1 MAGEMMP
8 HPSKGGGGGKNG
20 HGNKNSSNGGEKKK
34 GSSKRSRPSF
44 QASFPA
50 PRRAAP
56 SLHGSDLSQP
66 LLGGKNGGGAGG
78 NGPTKGTG
86 GIVYRSADSTQ
97 RTLNELAKRRHE
109 RMERRRAAAL
119 LAALGFLALVV
130 HFASR
135 EPPDPMAM
143 KDAALRGS
151 GGDGGNGTAAA
162 GSDIDWDMMNENDD
176 ELGDG
181 AAREFDE
188 EPALERDIPE
198 DKMSY
203 LGPLRYFEEVRD
215 PPRLT
220 DVPFFFHIPRSGGQ
234 TFKDIAGQCLGKVL
248 ASEVGVRDGHGQDPT
263 LAVVEIES
271 NRYVNVDTT
280 STAGLTRATDLG
292 LAASG
297 MAELVSSSYMKEAGV
312 LFDLQHQGRAFTVIR
327 NPIERAVSMFYYRT
341 RGERAD
347 LDPDLSLEAFAQ
359 GEGIENNWMTRF
371 LVDRMEGELTK
382 KDLEK
387 AKEVLEKKFL
397 IGLLEDGKET
407 ISRIMKYYV
416 WEFVEDETERMRQED
431 CIDMLIRDGTNA
443 GPEEYQLP
451 KKGTQPYALISW
463 QTQFDMKL
471 YEFAKELFE
480 KQTKQWGSRER
491 KKELK
496 RQKKKEKAG
505 K

>member
-1 MAGEMMP
+1 MGGEMMP
-8 HPSKGGGGGKNG
+8 HPSGGKNGGNEKKKGGGG
-20 HGNKNSSNGGEKKK
+20 
-34 GSSKRSRPSF
+34 KRSRPSF

-66 LLGGKNGGGAGG
+66 LLGGGKNGSKGSG
-78 NGPTKGTG
+78 NGPAKGSG

-135 EPPDPMAM
+135 EPPDPMAG
-143 KDAALRGS
+143 ANALRGS
-151 GGDGGNGTAAA
+151 EGGDGGNGTAAA
-162 GSDIDWDMMNENDD
+162 GSDINWDMLNENDD
-176 ELGDG
+176 ELADD
-181 AAREFDE
+181 AARDFDE
-188 EPALERDIPE
+188 EPAIEREIAE
-198 DKMSY
+198 DKMPY

-215 PPRLT
+215 PPRRT

-234 TFKDIAGQCLGKVL
+234 TFKDIAGQCLNRVL
-248 ASEVGVRDGHGQDPT
+248 ASEVGIRDGHGQDPT
-263 LAVVEIES
+263 LAVVEIEG

-280 STAGLTRATDLG
+280 STSGLDRAVELG
-292 LAASG
+292 MASSG
-297 MAELVSSSYMKEAGV
+297 MAEMVASSYMKEAGV

-327 NPIERAVSMFYYRT
+327 HPVERAVSMYYYRT
-341 RGERAD
+341 RSEKAD
-347 LDPDLSLEAFAQ
+347 LDPDLTLESFAQ

-371 LVDRMEGELTK
+371 LIDRMEGELTK

-397 IGLLEDGKET
+397 IGLIEDGKET
-407 ISRIMKYYV
+407 VSRIMKYYG
-416 WEFVEDETERMRQED
+416 WEYVEDETEQMRQED
-431 CIDMLIRDGTNA
+431 CIDMLVRDGTNA
-443 GPEEYQLP
+443 GPEEYDLP

>member
-8 HPSKGGGGGKNG
+8 HPSKGGGKNG
-20 HGNKNSSNGGEKKK
+20 NSNGEKKK
-34 GSSKRSRPSF
+34 GGSKRSRPSF

-66 LLGGKNGGGAGG
+66 LLGGGKNGNANSG

-135 EPPDPMAM
+135 EPPDPTAM
-143 KDAALRGS
+143 KDSTLRGS
-151 GGDGGNGTAAA
+151 AGGDSGGNGTVAA

-176 ELGDG
+176 ELNGG
-181 AAREFDE
+181 ADRRFDE
-188 EPALERDIPE
+188 EPAVERVIDE
-198 DKMSY
+198 DKMPY

-215 PPRLT
+215 PPRRT

-234 TFKDIAGQCLGKVL
+234 TFKDIAGRCLNKVL

-263 LAVVEIES
+263 LAVVEIEG

-280 STAGLTRATDLG
+280 STSGLSRATDLG

-297 MAELVSSSYMKEAGV
+297 MAEMVSSSYMKEAGV

-327 NPIERAVSMFYYRT
+327 NPIERAVSMYYYRT

-371 LVDRMEGELTK
+371 LIDRMEGELTK

-397 IGLLEDGKET
+397 VGLLEDGKET
-407 ISRIMKYYV
+407 ISRIMKYYG
-416 WEFVEDETERMRQED
+416 WEYVEDETERMRQED